1 VAIGAYGNDGN
12 GSNSGHVRIYK
23 NISGTWTQVGSDIDG
38 EAANDYSGWSVS
50 LSSDGSTV
58 AVGVPQGSING
69 GNSGKVEVFSLN
81 GTSSVLN
88 TLNDV
93 SINLYPNPT
102 SDAVHIHA
110 SAELIGAS
118 YRVITSYGSEVL
130 QGNIIGIDKQ
140 LDLRDLAEGVYFINV
155 GDKLQQSFK
164 VMQK

>member
-1 VAIGAYGNDGN
+1 MLF
-12 GSNSGHVRIYK
+12 
-23 NISGTWTQVGSDIDG
+23 
-38 EAANDYSGWSVS
+38 GWSVS

-88 TLNDV
+88 ALNDV